1 MDAAKVG
8 RDGLRDDRLFFWIGL
23 IGGEVGSA
31 LILQGLETKKA
42 P

>member
-8 RDGLRDDRLFFWIGL
+8 RDGLRDYRLFWIGL
-23 IGGEVGSA
+23 FGAEVGAA